1 MGYNVHSEFP
11 VLCAVLLCSPRR
23 VVATPGGF
31 FKKQEMKMMKAR
43 LLVLL
48 SLALG
53 AASVASA
60 QGPVQL
66 KFSRVVDLSLPIESN
81 MAGIPG
87 LKSYADNPS
96 RVSIIAAITE
106 AQKELLRAEGMTL
119 SNNLAVNGRSMIS
132 ILSILVHNG
141 THIDAP
147 RHMLEQGYP
156 VDQIPLAQVAQEGV
170 LIDLPNKGANSSVSV
185 KDILDTG
192 VALGPNRI
200 PIINTGWTEKMWGK
214 PGFWDQMPY
223 LEPGVGDLL
232 VSKGVPAVAMDVFPE
247 KALWRGVKLDPGENW
262 VANHIALLEK
272 GIPMIQFVTNLSQ
285 IGKNRFVL
293 IALPLKIKGGDAS
306 PARVI
311 ALVE

>member
-1 MGYNVHSEFP
+1 
-11 VLCAVLLCSPRR
+11 
-23 VVATPGGF
+23 
-31 FKKQEMKMMKAR
+31 MKTF
-43 LLVLL
+43 VLL

-53 AASVASA
+53 GTLAASA
-60 QGPVQL
+60 QEPVQL

-81 MAGIPG
+81 MPGIPG
-87 LKSYADNPS
+87 LRSYADNPS
-96 RVSIIAAITE
+96 RVFIIAAITE
-106 AQKELLRAEGMTL
+106 AQRELLRAEGMTL
-119 SNNLAVNGRSMIS
+119 SNNLVVNGRSMIS

-147 RHMLEQGYP
+147 RHMLERGYA
-156 VDQIPLAQVAQEGV
+156 VDQIPLTQLAKEGV
-170 LIDLPNKGANSSVSV
+170 LIDLPNKGPNSSVSV

-192 VALGPNRI
+192 VELGPNRI
-200 PIINTGWTEKMWGK
+200 PVINTGWTEKMWGK
-214 PGFWDQMPY
+214 AGFWEHMPY
-223 LEPGVGDLL
+223 LEPGVGELM
-232 VSKGVPAVAMDVFPE
+232 VKKGVPALALDIFPE
-247 KALWRGVKLDPGENW
+247 KAIWRGVKLDPGENW

-293 IALPLKIKGGDAS
+293 VALPLRIKGGDAS